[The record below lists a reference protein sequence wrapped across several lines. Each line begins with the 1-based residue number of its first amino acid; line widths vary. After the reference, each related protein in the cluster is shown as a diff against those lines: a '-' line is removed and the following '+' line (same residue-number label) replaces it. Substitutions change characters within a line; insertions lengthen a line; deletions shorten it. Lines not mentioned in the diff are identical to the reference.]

1 MSAQT
6 GRRLRRSIPIAFLLA
21 LAVALLLGPS
31 SASAIT
37 YGVPDGDGHPGVGAL
52 VAEFNG
58 QKDWLCTGTLI
69 SPTVFL
75 TAAHCT
81 AYLQSI
87 GITDVWVT
95 FDPMFDAQKGTF
107 VHGQMH
113 PNPGYNQRA
122 SDPGD
127 MAVIVLDVPQPS
139 RPLAQLPTAGQF
151 DLMAAKNGLKG
162 QTFRAVGY
170 GSQQTMHTTGR
181 PFFGP
186 GGTRMT
192 SVSTFDAITKAWLR
206 LSGNPAKGDGG
217 TGYGDSGGPNYLG
230 ETNVIAGLT
239 VTGDT
244 MCRATN
250 VIYRLDTP
258 VASAFL
264 SQFPDVSLP

>member
-1 MSAQT
+1 MSALT
-6 GRRLRRSIPIAFLLA
+6 GRRLRRSIPMVFLLV
-21 LAVALLLGPS
+21 LAVALVLGPS

-37 YGVPDGDGHPGVGAL
+37 YGVPDGVGHPGVGAL

-69 SPTVFL
+69 SPTIFL

-87 GITDVWVT
+87 GITKVWVT
-95 FDPMFDAQKGTF
+95 FDEEFDAVNGSF
-107 VHGQMH
+107 VPGVIHT
-113 PNPGYNQRA
+113 NSGYNHRQ
-122 SDPGD
+122 SDTGD
-127 MAVIVLDVPQPS
+127 MAVIVLDKAQDT
-139 RPLAQLPTAGQF
+139 RPPAQLPTAGQF

-170 GSQQTMHTTGR
+170 GTQQTMHTVGK

-192 SVSTFDAITKAWLR
+192 SVSTFDAITDAWLH

-258 VASAFL
+258 VARAFL
-264 SQFPDVSLP
+264 SEFVALP